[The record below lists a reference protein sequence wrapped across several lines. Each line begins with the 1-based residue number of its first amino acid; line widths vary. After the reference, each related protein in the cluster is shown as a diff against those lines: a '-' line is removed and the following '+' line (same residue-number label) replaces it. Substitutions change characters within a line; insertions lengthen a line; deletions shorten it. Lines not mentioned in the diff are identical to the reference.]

1 MAIPERENSL
11 PNGNHKQ
18 EDSRLHPSKVRVK
31 FFESQ
36 QVTQVACT
44 PPPPDVTLD
53 FASDSMASPVS
64 DQSAAAY
71 ARQTS
76 AESGVDNP
84 FRPDGELSREAD
96 TIVSLIKE
104 GKPITPVKGEEDQD
118 LKMMDGDPA
127 VVHNG
132 LHTTTTPADQTDS
145 VVTASRDSPLKQE
158 VVPAPA
164 TAKPLEKS
172 NGTTPNATPAVV
184 EVQHGVI
191 SPPSDTP
198 QVEQVTIKK
207 KPKCKCC
214 VIQ

>member
-1 MAIPERENSL
+1 M
-11 PNGNHKQ
+11 
-18 EDSRLHPSKVRVK
+18 K